1 MVKSKLS
8 GHAALVVALLAL
20 VLSVTGLAEA
30 GRNAL
35 VQKLKPGDPVRLD
48 GRGKVPANALPFK
61 VSRKPAPGAVL
72 RLGKNRRFPARAI
85 PRVPRAKR
93 ADRLGRRPARAY
105 LDRCPNDTV
114 DLGTWCV
121 TSQTYSLDRAEIG
134 KNDYFF
140 AEKKCGERGGFLPT
154 AGELISAA
162 DEVRLRS
169 TLDDKRLTANIDEDP
184 SDGLKD
190 QREMTG
196 TLVTVSSGSTASGSL
211 GVSPGAKG
219 DPRQGE
225 PDPFPQPRDP
235 APSTLQYVTVFD
247 NGDRGGFAGSKP
259 VGDPEAFR
267 CAFTKAQGDA
277 AKSIE

>member
-1 MVKSKLS
+1 MKSKLS

-30 GRNAL
+30 GRKAL
-35 VQKLKPGDPVRLD
+35 VSQLKPGDPVRLNE
-48 GRGKVPANALPFK
+48 RGKLPASTLPFK
-61 VSRKPAPGAVL
+61 ITRKPASGAVL
-72 RLGKNRRFPARAI
+72 RLRKNRRFPARAI
-85 PRVPRAKR
+85 PRVRRARR

-121 TSQTYSLDRAEIG
+121 TSQTYSLDRGEIG

-140 AEKKCGERGGFLPT
+140 AEKKCGERGGYLPS
-154 AGELISAA
+154 AGQLISAA

-169 TLDDKRLTANIDEDP
+169 TIDDKRLTANIDEDP

-190 QREMTG
+190 QREMTA
-196 TLVTVSSGSTASGSL
+196 TLATVSAGSSASGSI
-211 GVSPGAKG
+211 GVTPGSKG

-235 APSTLQYVTVFD
+235 SPSTLQYVTVFD

-267 CAFTKAQGDA
+267 CAFTKAQGNA
-277 AKSIE
+277 AQSIE

>member
-1 MVKSKLS
+1 V
-8 GHAALVVALLAL
+8 
-20 VLSVTGLAEA
+20 
-30 GRNAL
+30 
-35 VQKLKPGDPVRLD
+35 
-48 GRGKVPANALPFK
+48 
-61 VSRKPAPGAVL
+61 

-85 PRVPRAKR
+85 PRVPRARR
-93 ADRLGRRPARAY
+93 ADRLGKRPARAY

-121 TSQTYSLDRAEIG
+121 TSNTYSLDRGEIG

-140 AEKKCGERGGFLPT
+140 AEKKCGERGGYLPT

-190 QREMTG
+190 QREMTA
-196 TLVTVSSGSTASGSL
+196 TLVTVSSGSSASGSI
-211 GVSPGAKG
+211 GVTPGSKG

-247 NGDRGGFAGSKP
+247 NGDRGGFGGSKP

>member
-8 GHAALVVALLAL
+8 GHAALVVAVLAL

-30 GRNAL
+30 GRKAL
-35 VQKLKPGDPVRLD
+35 MSQLGPGDPVRLNE
-48 GRGKVPANALPFK
+48 RGKLPASTLPFK
-61 VSRKPAPGAVL
+61 ITRKPAPGAVL

-121 TSQTYSLDRAEIG
+121 TSQTYSLDRGEIG

-140 AEKKCGERGGFLPT
+140 AERKCGERGGYLPT

-169 TLDDKRLTANIDEDP
+169 TIDDKRLTANIDEDP

-190 QREMTG
+190 QREMTA
-196 TLVTVSSGSTASGSL
+196 TLVTVSAGSTASGSI
-211 GVSPGAKG
+211 GVTPGAKG

-247 NGDRGGFAGSKP
+247 NGNRGGFAGSKP
-259 VGDPEAFR
+259 VGDTEAFR

-277 AKSIE
+277 AQSIE

>member
-1 MVKSKLS
+1 MKSKLS
-8 GHAALVVALLAL
+8 GHVALVVALLAL

-30 GRNAL
+30 GRKAL
-35 VQKLKPGDPVRLD
+35 VSQLKPGDPVRLNE
-48 GRGKVPANALPFK
+48 RGKLPASTLPFK
-61 VSRKPAPGAVL
+61 ITRKPASGAVL
-72 RLGKNRRFPARAI
+72 RLRKNRRFPARAI
-85 PRVPRAKR
+85 PRGRRARR

-121 TSQTYSLDRAEIG
+121 TSQTYSLDRGEIG

-140 AEKKCGERGGFLPT
+140 AEKKCGERGGYLPS
-154 AGELISAA
+154 AGQLISAA

-169 TLDDKRLTANIDEDP
+169 TIDDKRLTANIDEDP

-190 QREMTG
+190 QREMTA
-196 TLVTVSSGSTASGSL
+196 TLATVSAGSSASGSI
-211 GVSPGAKG
+211 GVTPGSKG

-235 APSTLQYVTVFD
+235 SPSTLQYVTVFD
-247 NGDRGGFAGSKP
+247 NGDQGGFAGSKP

-267 CAFTKAQGDA
+267 CAFTKAQGNA
-277 AKSIE
+277 AQSIE